1 MTNSRSK
8 AIRIIIATAA
18 VSLLLSAVC
27 CAAFVLNLTGLMHD
41 GAARSAQVPK
51 DTPVGFVWC
60 AAGDDDAG
68 EYTVTFEG

>member
-41 GAARSAQVPK
+41 GAARSAHK
-51 DTPVGFVWC
+51 DAPVGFVWC

-68 EYTVTFEG
+68 EYTVTFEC